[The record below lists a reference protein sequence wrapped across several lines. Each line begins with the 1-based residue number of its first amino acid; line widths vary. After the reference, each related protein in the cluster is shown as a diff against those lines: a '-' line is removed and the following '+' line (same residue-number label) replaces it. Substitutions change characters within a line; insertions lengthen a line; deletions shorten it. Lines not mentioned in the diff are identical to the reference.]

1 MMNDE
6 LRTRIAGNWREILN
20 AVGDRNVKI
29 IAVSKTHPAA
39 KLRDAY
45 EAGVRVFGENR
56 IQEAIPK
63 IQDLESWPLEWHF
76 IGHLQTNKSR
86 DAVRFFSW
94 IHSIDSIKLLH
105 QVEKEAMKQS
115 KQINLLL
122 EINLGGEESKSGTTE
137 MNLPEL
143 LQAGKDLTWS
153 HIRGLMTIPPF
164 LEDVEKVR
172 PYFQR
177 LRELRNQYL
186 PVYPKLTELSM
197 GMSHDYVAAIEEGAT
212 MVRIG
217 TALFGERVTSGE
229 RMI

>member
-1 MMNDE
+1 MKDE
-6 LRTRIAGNWREILN
+6 WREILSR
-20 AVGDRNVKI
+20 VGERKVKV
-29 IAVSKTHPAA
+29 IAVSKTQPGA
-39 KLRDAY
+39 KLREAY

-63 IQDLESWPLEWHF
+63 IQELSSLPVEWHF

-105 QVEKEAMKQS
+105 HIEKEAAKQS
-115 KQINLLL
+115 KRMSLLL

-137 MNLPEL
+137 KDLPEL
-143 LQAGKDLTWS
+143 LQEGKDLTWGR
-153 HIRGLMTIPPF
+153 IRGLMTIPPF

-177 LRELRNQYL
+177 LRGLRDQYR
-186 PVYPKLTELSM
+186 PEYPELTELSM
-197 GMSHDYVAAIEEGAT
+197 GMSHDYVVAIEEGAT
-212 MVRIG
+212 LIRIG
-217 TALFGERVTSGE
+217 TALFGERAQAMNG
-229 RMI
+229 